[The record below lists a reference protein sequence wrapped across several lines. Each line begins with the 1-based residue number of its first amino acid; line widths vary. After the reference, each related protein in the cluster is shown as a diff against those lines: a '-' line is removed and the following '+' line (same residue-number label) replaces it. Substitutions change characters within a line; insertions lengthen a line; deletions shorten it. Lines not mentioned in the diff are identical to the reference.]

1 MQNESTV
8 ASEGLNIA
16 PAGIIEH
23 INRRTVWTVA
33 KRAGDFG
40 SFVSGKIRDMKD
52 ATAAELQEAK
62 AYWEQYWLG
71 NQTPYEVIT
80 VDGNLMVTAGITLL
94 WTLLIGGGGTAFS
107 NANARLGVGNSNT
120 AEAIGQ
126 VDLQGGS
133 TLRKAMNAT
142 FPSVA
147 AAVITFQSTFTTAEA
162 NFTWLEVGTFNSGA
176 GATMLNRKVPV
187 GGLGTKASGASWTL
201 TETITLS

>member
-1 MQNESTV
+1 MQNDIAAAT
-8 ASEGLNIA
+8 EGLNVA
-16 PAGIIEH
+16 PAGIFEIV
-23 INRRTVWTVA
+23 NRRTVWTLT

-40 SFVSGKIRDMKD
+40 SFVTSKIRDMKD
-52 ATAAELQEAK
+52 ASASELLAAK
-62 AYWEQYWLG
+62 AYWEQYWLQ
-71 NQTPYEVIT
+71 NQTPYETIV

-94 WTLLIGGGGTAFS
+94 WTLLIGGGGTAFT
-107 NANARLGVGNSNT
+107 NGNARLGVGNSNT

-133 TLRKAMNAT
+133 LLRKAMNAT

-147 AAVITFQSTFTTAEA
+147 AAVITFQSTFSTAEA
-162 NFTWLEVGTFNSGA
+162 NFTWLEVGTFNSA
-176 GATMLNRKVPV
+176 SGATMLNRKVPV

>member
-1 MQNESTV
+1 MQNENTV

-40 SFVSGKIRDMKD
+40 SFVAGKIRDMKD

-71 NQTPYEVIT
+71 NQKPYEVIT

-133 TLRKAMNAT
+133 TLRKAMNST

-147 AAVITFQSTFTTAEA
+147 AAVITFQSTFSTAEA